1 MNNIEPYAQSIVA
14 SMFCYPPQF
23 KAKKAS
29 ADKVAARDTEMK
41 HAVDGPA
48 DPNSNLGRYID
59 IYV

>member
-1 MNNIEPYAQSIVA
+1 MNNIEPYTQSIVA
-14 SMFCYPPQF
+14 SMFCYPPRF
-23 KAKKAS
+23 NVKKAS

-41 HAVDGPA
+41 QTVSGPT